1 MKSKIKLVPTA
12 TMSQVDWLEY
22 RKQGIGASEC
32 GVVMGLSPYK
42 SSLELFYD
50 KIGEG
55 LGFNIEN
62 LAMFLG
68 KEQEHFIATLW
79 EYWEKDKDTMIK
91 NYRDGRKV
99 RRCKRVNAYAH
110 NPAYP
115 WLFASLDREI
125 NQHGD
130 RGNGTLELKTIGGY
144 EADKW
149 ESGLPPV
156 YVIQVQAQML
166 VCEMAYGEIAI
177 LKDNRDFMVLPFEFH
192 ESIAEGI
199 LAHTERFWKR
209 VEEGRKIMTQT
220 FEAKRTFNMRAVEE
234 LTAQLQS
241 IEPEPDGSEAFNNF
255 LKEKYRIA
263 VPGERLGTIEELN
276 EAQQHKEIA
285 NRIKELT
292 ETKQLHENR
301 LKNVLRD
308 GADKLDFGANGYVS
322 WKSSNAGHRVFLN
335 KTK

>member
-1 MKSKIKLVPTA
+1 
-12 TMSQVDWLEY
+12 MSSADWLEY
-22 RKQGIGASEC
+22 RKQGIGASEA
-32 GVVMGLSPYK
+32 GVIMGLSPYK

-55 LGFNIEN
+55 LGYNVENI
-62 LAMFLG
+62 AMFLG
-68 KEQEHFIATLW
+68 KEQEQFIATLW
-79 EYWEKDKDTMIK
+79 EYWEKDKETMME
-91 NYRDGRKV
+91 NYRQDRKV

-110 NPAYP
+110 NPAFP

-125 NQHGD
+125 NRFGG

-144 EADKW
+144 ESDKW

-156 YVIQVQAQML
+156 YVIQVQTQML
-166 VCEMAYGEIAI
+166 VCEMDYGEIAI
-177 LKDNRDFMVLPFEFH
+177 LRDNRDFSVLPFEFN

-209 VEEGRKIMTQT
+209 VERGRVIMTQT
-220 FEAKRTFNMRAVEE
+220 FEAKRSFNMRAVEE
-234 LTAQLQS
+234 LSAQLQEV
-241 IEPEPDGSEAFNNF
+241 EPEPDGSEAFNNF

-263 VPGERLGTIEELN
+263 IPGERLGTLEELQD
-276 EAQQHKEIA
+276 AQMHKETA

-292 ETKQLHENR
+292 EVKQLHENR

-308 GADKLDFGANGYVS
+308 GADRLDFGANGFVS
-322 WKSSNAGHRVFLN
+322 WKTSSAGHRVFLN